1 MEITDNTDE
10 VIQKIQKECPRI
22 IGIDGVDGA
31 GKTTIAKRIGKYS
44 YHRISL
50 DNYLRKKKD
59 GYFKFL
65 NIENLKKD
73 INNLKNEPV
82 IIEGVL
88 LLKVLEA
95 ANINLN
101 YFIYVDDNAWL
112 VGWLEDYGGE
122 YCGKRLD
129 EIIAE
134 EEKMVNR
141 VVQATD
147 PGSKEYKMEGFRKEI
162 FEYSFEYKPWDKAD
176 IILRTQ

>member
-1 MEITDNTDE
+1 MEITYDPDE
-10 VIQKIQKECPRI
+10 VIQKILKEHPRI

-31 GKTTIAKRIGKYS
+31 GKTTIAKRIGKHS

-50 DNYLRKKKD
+50 DSYLRKNKD

-65 NIENLKKD
+65 KIENLKKD
-73 INNLKNEPV
+73 LYNFKNEPV
-82 IIEGVL
+82 IIEGIL

-101 YFIYVDDNAWL
+101 YFIYVDDNTWL
-112 VGWLEDYGGE
+112 DDWLEEYGGR
-122 YCGKRLD
+122 YYNKQLD

-141 VVQATD
+141 VVQVTD
-147 PGSKEYKMEGFRKEI
+147 PGSKEYKMEGFRKEM
-162 FEYSFEYKPWDKAD
+162 FEYSFEYKPWKKAD
-176 IILRTQ
+176 IILRMR